1 MHFSA
6 KRGLAIAC
14 RPSVCLSVT
23 LVISDHIGWKSWK
36 LIVRAISLTPSLI
49 EAKRRSNYSQRNMGE
64 ILGDKRWGR
73 ENGVLE
79 NKSASISE
87 TRKDGGKKLLWTGG
101 PIGTHQ
107 RSFEWCHPRLLMAP
121 FLKIGGLQLSYS
133 LLCQEQVML
142 RTSNLAGIFTQPIR
156 MKAH

>member
-1 MHFSA
+1 M
-6 KRGLAIAC
+6 RGLGIAC
-14 RPSVCLSVT
+14 RLSVCPSVT

-49 EAKRRSNYSQRNMGE
+49 EAKRRSDYSQRNMGE

-87 TRKDGGKKLLWTGG
+87 TRKDGGKVTMDWRAYRNSPTLFRMVPSPTPYG
-101 PIGTHQ
+101 PLPQDWGFAT
-107 RSFEWCHPRLLMAP
+107 
-121 FLKIGGLQLSYS
+121 
-133 LLCQEQVML
+133 
-142 RTSNLAGIFTQPIR
+142 
-156 MKAH
+156 